1 MRITSIVFLMFFA
14 VSSYAKTL
22 LIYVG
27 VTSKPPVQKLIAIY
41 HKRTG
46 SEINA
51 VYGGSGTL
59 LSQMI
64 LTKKG
69 DIYMPASPDFMKLAE
84 RESVVFKGNIKKIAY
99 LVPSLIVPRDNP
111 KNIHS
116 YKDLAK
122 PGIKIV
128 IANPETVPIGVY
140 TAEIIDKS
148 LNKTERL
155 KIRENIINYAGSAA
169 KTAAAVILHQAD
181 AAFEWKVYSYWRP
194 ELIKA
199 ININKFIRR
208 ISYISAGISSFT
220 KNRKEALR
228 FLNFLSSETS
238 KKMFERY
245 HIMTNL
251 HEVYK
256 SINKKVIA
264 GGSYKLPENW
274 LTE

>member
-1 MRITSIVFLMFFA
+1 MRIISLVFLMFLA

-46 SEINA
+46 TEINA

-69 DIYMPASPDFMKLAE
+69 DIYMPASPDFMRLAE
-84 RESVVFKGNIKKIAY
+84 RKGVVFKGNIKKIAY
-99 LVPSLIVPRDNP
+99 LVPSLIVPGDNP

-148 LNKTERL
+148 LNKTERS
-155 KIRENIINYAGSAA
+155 KIRENIINYTGSAA
-169 KTAAAVILHQAD
+169 KTATAVILHQVD
-181 AAFEWKVYSYWRP
+181 AAFEWKVYSYWKP

-199 ININKFIRR
+199 ININRFIRR

-220 KNRKEALR
+220 KNRKAAQR

-238 KKMFERY
+238 KKMFEKY

-256 SINKKVIA
+256 SIDKKVIV